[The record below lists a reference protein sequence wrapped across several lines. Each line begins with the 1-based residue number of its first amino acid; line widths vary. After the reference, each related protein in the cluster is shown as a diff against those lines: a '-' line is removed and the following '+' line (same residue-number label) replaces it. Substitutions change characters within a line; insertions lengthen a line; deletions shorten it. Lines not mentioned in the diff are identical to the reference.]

1 MSLNDESTQP
11 EPVIVRDEVTRTETG
26 RERADELINP
36 TEGED
41 GLFDRVAGP
50 KKPRGTTRMESLM
63 DEAEEQERQAREL
76 LNQGKSRFH
85 RWAIKWCQR
94 NVDWLDENFVLARN
108 FYIVLTLSLVVG
120 LAWYAL
126 ANRMI
131 PFPCGSTGQFTS
143 GGVTY
148 QVVGATSDA
157 NGNCINTATGDIIPR
172 SQLTR

>member
-36 TEGED
+36 TGGEG

-50 KKPRGTTRMESLM
+50 KKPRGITRVESLM
-63 DEAEEQERQAREL
+63 DDAEEQDRKVREL

-108 FYIVLTLSLVVG
+108 FSIVLTLSLVAG
-120 LAWYAL
+120 LAWYTL
-126 ANRMI
+126 ANRMT

-143 GGVTY
+143 QGVTY
-148 QVVGATSDA
+148 QVIGATSDA
-157 NGNCINTATGDIIPR
+157 NGNCINKATGELLDR
-172 SQLTR
+172 RDL